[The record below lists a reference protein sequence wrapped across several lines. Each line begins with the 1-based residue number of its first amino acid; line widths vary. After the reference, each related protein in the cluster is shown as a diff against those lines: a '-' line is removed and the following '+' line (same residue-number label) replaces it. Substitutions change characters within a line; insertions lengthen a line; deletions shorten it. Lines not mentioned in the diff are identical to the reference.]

1 MNMKQIRTV
10 VVTMVAALCAAA
22 AAHAQD
28 GLDIALKHG
37 SPREARAKAQ
47 LQRLLKTYDVSR
59 WISTRSIVVDEQA
72 IPHSHPVHRG
82 RLEAR
87 VEPGSRAVST
97 RTEFFVPSCFRGGRC
112 SRTEVR

>member
-37 SPREARAKAQ
+37 SPREARTKAQ

-59 WISTRSIVVDEQA
+59 WISTRSILVDEQA
-72 IPHSHPVHRG
+72 
-82 RLEAR
+82 
-87 VEPGSRAVST
+87 SRTVIRYIAAVVSKHELNPAAAVST